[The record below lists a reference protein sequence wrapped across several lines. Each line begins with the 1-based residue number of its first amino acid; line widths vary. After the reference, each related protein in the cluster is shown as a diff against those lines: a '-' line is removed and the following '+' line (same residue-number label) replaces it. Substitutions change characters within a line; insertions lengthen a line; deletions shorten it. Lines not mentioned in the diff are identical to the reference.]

1 MIKFINKKLLSE
13 IKVIAMLD
21 RRQTGWLLALVG
33 LLFGLQDLG
42 LLSLRGLE
50 LWSLVVLVLG
60 LGWETLLKK

>member
-50 LWSLVVLVLG
+50 LWSLVVLVLV